1 MPNVCII
8 GKGSIGQRHAKIF
21 YKLGYNIIFLR
32 STEKKIKKNI
42 KIKHKEIYS
51 YKDLKK
57 ININLFLICNPTSC
71 HIESIKKIIK
81 NKINILIEKPLVS
94 SSKDLKLLE
103 RLYKKY
109 KINLFLGY
117 MLRFDP
123 RIELI
128 KSKIKNRF
136 NSIRYAN
143 FIFQTYMPDWH
154 PWEKYTRSYASNK
167 KLGGGVLLTCSHE
180 IDLATFLFG
189 PASEVLC
196 TRTKSFLKTN
206 VENSVSLII
215 KHKNNI
221 TSNIILDFS
230 SRGVNKRNFEIIFD
244 KHSLIWN
251 FSKPNVLIKA
261 SKKNSYLK
269 PKRDTSIDKIYFYQA
284 NDIHKRL
291 TKSAS
296 RKAFNKL
303 CLAEKII
310 FAAKK
315 SLKSKKFV
323 RV

>member
-32 STEKKIKKNI
+32 SSKKKVKKNI

-57 ININLFLICNPTSC
+57 IKIDLFLICNPTSC
-71 HIESIKKIIK
+71 HIDSVKKIIK

-94 SSKDLKLLE
+94 SPRDLKILE

-128 KSKIKNRF
+128 KSKIKNQL
-136 NSIRYAN
+136 SGIRYAN

-154 PWEKYTRSYASNK
+154 PWEKYTKSYASNK

-180 IDLATFLFG
+180 IDLATYLFG
-189 PASEVLC
+189 PAYEVLC

-215 KHKNNI
+215 KHKNSI

-230 SRGVNKRNFEIIFD
+230 SRNENKRSFKIIFD

-251 FSKPNVLIKA
+251 FFKSNVLIKTL
-261 SKKNSYLK
+261 KKNSYLK

-284 NDIHKRL
+284 NDIHKHLKRSVS
-291 TKSAS
+291 K
-296 RKAFNKL
+296 KAFNNL

-323 RV
+323 KV